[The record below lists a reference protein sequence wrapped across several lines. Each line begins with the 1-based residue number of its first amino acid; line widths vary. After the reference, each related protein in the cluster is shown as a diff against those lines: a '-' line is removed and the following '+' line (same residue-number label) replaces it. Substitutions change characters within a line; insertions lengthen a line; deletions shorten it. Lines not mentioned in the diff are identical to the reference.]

1 MCTTVDN
8 ILKEYKP
15 ALGSELLSIRECL
28 VRKATVIS
36 KLGEELLD
44 NIEDE
49 NEIAEEIDVT
59 EEFQNFVRK
68 KGIEIEQLFDRV
80 KAEENRSRMT
90 ALKQSIPI
98 TREREKVGV
107 ILVILVKL
115 PKLQIGKFS
124 GDPKQYRAF
133 RDAFD
138 LVANRNNDLTDV
150 EKFTYLRSYLTGDA
164 LRLQA
169 GLALT
174 SSNYRVAL
182 ELLERRFGTK
192 QVIINSHMEFL
203 YKLPVI
209 RSSED
214 VRSIRDFHDKIEM
227 NLRSLHA
234 SVDVCKIN
242 DLMKELKLKIEA
254 RERVRDTKRA
264 KSQHDIMSK
273 RNSQTQQELQPT
285 L

>member
-68 KGIEIEQLFDRV
+68 KGIEIERLFDRV

-107 ILVILVKL
+107 ILVILVKI
-115 PKLQIGKFS
+115 PKLQIGRFS

-164 LRLQA
+164 LRLQV
-169 GLALT
+169 GLALII
-174 SSNYRVAL
+174 SNYRVAL

-192 QVIINSHMEFL
+192 QVIINSHMESL
-203 YKLPVI
+203 YK
-209 RSSED
+209 
-214 VRSIRDFHDKIEM
+214 
-227 NLRSLHA
+227 
-234 SVDVCKIN
+234 
-242 DLMKELKLKIEA
+242 
-254 RERVRDTKRA
+254 
-264 KSQHDIMSK
+264 
-273 RNSQTQQELQPT
+273 
-285 L
+285 

>member
-1 MCTTVDN
+1 MCTTVGN
-8 ILKEYKP
+8 ILKEYNP
-15 ALGSELLSIRECL
+15 SLGSELLSIRECL

-68 KGIEIEQLFDRV
+68 KGIEIERLFDRV

-107 ILVILVKL
+107 ILVILVKI
-115 PKLQIGKFS
+115 PKLQIVKFS

-192 QVIINSHMEFL
+192 QVIINSHMESL
-203 YKLPVI
+203 YK
-209 RSSED
+209 
-214 VRSIRDFHDKIEM
+214 
-227 NLRSLHA
+227 
-234 SVDVCKIN
+234 
-242 DLMKELKLKIEA
+242 
-254 RERVRDTKRA
+254 
-264 KSQHDIMSK
+264 
-273 RNSQTQQELQPT
+273 
-285 L
+285 

>member
-68 KGIEIEQLFDRV
+68 KGIEIERLFDRV

-192 QVIINSHMEFL
+192 QVIINSHMESL
-203 YKLPVI
+203 YK
-209 RSSED
+209 
-214 VRSIRDFHDKIEM
+214 
-227 NLRSLHA
+227 
-234 SVDVCKIN
+234 
-242 DLMKELKLKIEA
+242 
-254 RERVRDTKRA
+254 
-264 KSQHDIMSK
+264 
-273 RNSQTQQELQPT
+273 
-285 L
+285 